1 MMMPAINII
10 NTSSQRSGDTSILHS
25 STGGAA
31 A

>member
-1 MMMPAINII
+1 MMVPAINII